1 MRRALFAGGAFV
13 VAISAFSP
21 RMVYAQAYSRLAP
34 RQPAASPAPNDL
46 TLPGKEAPPL
56 PQSNTVVLPALR
68 GLVFIPDTAA
78 LKTSD
83 MLTGA
88 GGVQHAGLPLLG
100 QAAFGREMAAYLG
113 KPLRMTDLNT
123 IAANVST
130 LYKAAGHPFV
140 YVSIPPQNISSGV
153 VQIVVTEYRLDAVKI
168 AGNRWFS
175 GKLIRQESGL
185 TPGQPLSLSDVQA
198 GLGRLNSNPFRTV
211 DAMFSPGKTQGTT
224 DVTLQ
229 TKDRL
234 PLHVYGSYDNAGVP
248 ALGASEWAVGGTWG
262 NVAGLGQTL
271 SYQFTH
277 SVSDR
282 YSGHAISW
290 TAPLPW
296 HDRIQVFGSYAWEK
310 PDMGASS
317 AYLGEAGHSGQASIR
332 YVHDLPALT
341 FGPRTRMTED
351 VQIGF
356 DFKTTNNTLE
366 FGGLRV
372 FDSLAEVDQ
381 FPIIYNALLNDPY
394 GQTTFQNQLV
404 LSPGGMS
411 SANHRRNFET
421 LVPGARDQYVYDTLS
436 LSRTTWLPAGLS
448 WILQATGQLASTNL
462 MYNNQLG
469 LGGLYTARGYFTDTA
484 LGSEGVSVTNEI
496 RSPAF
501 SLSQFIAPHLP
512 VHDTEQV
519 GLFYDYGHVSQVTSI
534 AQSVNEADLSSIGLD
549 LHSAVDRYVSL
560 VFNVGWRLHGVS
572 AIREQNGFGNKGG
585 FGMLSLT
592 VGY

>member
-1 MRRALFAGGAFV
+1 MRRVLFAGCAFAA
-13 VAISAFSP
+13 VACAFSP
-21 RMVYAQAYSRLAP
+21 RMAHAQAYSRLAP
-34 RQPAASPAPNDL
+34 RQPAPAPAPNDL

-56 PQSNTVVLPALR
+56 PQSNAVVIPALK
-68 GLVFIPDTAA
+68 GLVFIPDTTA
-78 LKTSD
+78 LKA
-83 MLTGA
+83 A
-88 GGVQHAGLPLLG
+88 GLPSGTKGVQHAGLPLLD
-100 QAAFGREMAAYLG
+100 QAAFGHEMAAYLG

-123 IAANVST
+123 IAAKVGT
-130 LYKAAGHPFV
+130 LYKAEGHPFV
-140 YVSIPPQNISSGV
+140 YVSIPPQNIGGGV
-153 VQIVVTEYRLDAVKI
+153 VQIIVTEYRLGAVKT
-168 AGNRWFS
+168 AGNHWFS
-175 GKLIRQESGL
+175 DKLLRQESGL
-185 TPGQPLSLSDVQA
+185 VPGQTLSLSDVQA
-198 GLGRLNSNPFRTV
+198 GLGWLNSNPFRTV
-211 DAMFSPGKTQGTT
+211 DALFAPGTAQGTT

-248 ALGASEWAVGGTWG
+248 SLGSSEWAVGGTWG
-262 NVAGLGQTL
+262 NVAGLGQIL

-282 YSGHAISW
+282 YSGHALSW

-310 PDMGASS
+310 PDMRSS
-317 AYLGEAGHSGQASIR
+317 GAYLGETGHSGQASLR
-332 YVHDLPALT
+332 YIHDLPAIT
-341 FGPRTRMTED
+341 FGPHTRMTED

-381 FPIIYNALLNDPY
+381 FPIIYNAMLNDPY

-411 SANHRRNFET
+411 GSNRRRNFEA
-421 LVPGARDQYVYDTLS
+421 LVPGSNDQYVYDTLS

-501 SLSQFIAPHLP
+501 SLSKFIAPGLP

-519 GLFYDYGHVSQVTSI
+519 GLFYDYGHVSQVNPI

-560 VFNVGWRLHGVS
+560 IFNVGWRLHGVS

-585 FGMLSLT
+585 FGTLSLT